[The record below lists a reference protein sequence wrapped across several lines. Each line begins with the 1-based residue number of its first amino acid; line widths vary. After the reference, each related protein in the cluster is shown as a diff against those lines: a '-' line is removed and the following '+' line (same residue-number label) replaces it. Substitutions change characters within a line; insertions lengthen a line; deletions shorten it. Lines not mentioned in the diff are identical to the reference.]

1 MIGRVKSWFSALSRR
16 EQVMVGLLGGLMAV
30 TLLVYGIIM
39 PVGRW
44 NDSAN
49 ERYRLAVENSSRV
62 MARLAV
68 LDRGS
73 TRQTSGGGEPV
84 NLVLATDASEL
95 GLELSSNQAQG
106 NQAASIAI
114 PSATPTAFFG
124 WVAQLER
131 QGIILQSLNMR
142 PGQGGTVSI
151 NATFRRAG

>member
-1 MIGRVKSWFSALSRR
+1 MIGKVKSWYAALSRR
-16 EQVMVGLLGGLMAV
+16 EQVMVGVLGALVALTV
-30 TLLVYGIIM
+30 LVYGMILPI
-39 PVGRW
+39 GNW
-44 NDSAN
+44 YDSAN

-68 LDRGS
+68 LERGG
-73 TRQTSGGGEPV
+73 TRQVAGSGEPV

-106 NQAASIAI
+106 NQSATIVI
-114 PSATPTAFFG
+114 PSATPPAFFG

-142 PGQGGTVSI
+142 PGQGGTVAI